1 MGSQLEHVRNRSFW
15 VDLRILA
22 KTAKTLFAG
31 KMWTKRRIERE
42 LSYSNTKNNMQHYEN
57 IAKRARK
64 EILNMI
70 YRTKS
75 PHIGSSL
82 SITVISSININIT

>member
-1 MGSQLEHVRNRSFW
+1 MLINAEKLGGPSTAN
-15 VDLRILA
+15 DDPRI
-22 KTAKTLFAG
+22 TRTG
-31 KMWTKRRIERE
+31 KMWTKRRIERN
-42 LSYSNTKNNMQHYEN
+42 LSYSNTKNNMQYYEN

-64 EILNMI
+64 EILNVI